1 MYWIDNA
8 ASISQTRLTNT
19 LSMTASM
26 DNMNFLR
33 PLPEGNSV
41 CIESFV
47 TGAGSTSVEVF
58 AKIIGEDLLTG
69 ERYIAA
75 TSFLT
80 FVALPED
87 RDNFVMPKVIP
98 ETEEEKYIC
107 AGYEQRKA
115 SRMLQRKLDKELQT
129 QLTTTE
135 PWNQERLG

>member
-87 RDNFVMPKVIP
+87 RDNFVMPKIIP